1 MARISESN
9 VTTSNVTTSACAS
22 HGLEVHQLLQSSVF
36 NASMVPQPKKLGRV
50 LKSAASSATR
60 LKPIRG
66 VSRRAAMTPQPGESP
81 AVLLRVQV
89 VSGKDL
95 LSKDKSGAS
104 DP

>member
-1 MARISESN
+1 
-9 VTTSNVTTSACAS
+9 
-22 HGLEVHQLLQSSVF
+22 
-36 NASMVPQPKKLGRV
+36 MVPQPKKLGRV

-66 VSRRAAMTPQPGESP
+66 VSRRAALHPQHGEEP

-95 LSKDKSGAS
+95 FTKDKNGDT

>member
-1 MARISESN
+1 
-9 VTTSNVTTSACAS
+9 
-22 HGLEVHQLLQSSVF
+22 
-36 NASMVPQPKKLGRV
+36 MVPPPKKLGRV
-50 LKSAASSATR
+50 LRSAASSATR

-66 VSRRAAMTPQPGESP
+66 GSRRATLHPQPGETP

-95 LSKDKSGAS
+95 LSKDKNGAS

>member
-1 MARISESN
+1 
-9 VTTSNVTTSACAS
+9 
-22 HGLEVHQLLQSSVF
+22 
-36 NASMVPQPKKLGRV
+36 MVPQPRKLGRV
-50 LKSAASSATR
+50 LRSAASSATR

-66 VSRRAAMTPQPGESP
+66 GRRRAALHPLPGETP

-89 VSGKDL
+89 VSGKEL

>member
-1 MARISESN
+1 
-9 VTTSNVTTSACAS
+9 
-22 HGLEVHQLLQSSVF
+22 
-36 NASMVPQPKKLGRV
+36 MVPPPKKLGRA

-66 VSRRAAMTPQPGESP
+66 GRRRATLNPQPGEAP

-95 LSKDKSGAS
+95 LAKDKNGTS